1 MGTTAATRG
10 APRWTIRT
18 RVGLATCIAAGWVFA
33 ALYLRLSLP
42 GVAWLAHVGFRAVTA
57 PLAWLAEADP
67 AVGAALV
74 GTWLLL
80 VAMNWRARGS
90 DGVLWWVT
98 CGLVAAAQILTI
110 AVAALMER
118 ALAGGLVLALVV
130 AARSGGLAGPEG
142 TPDGPSRPARAL
154 SLALL
159 GGVGVACIYY
169 PFALVSSVPEGYPPL
184 LALGRLLRAGRG
196 GALLPAYASTIVVIG
211 VVAWAVV
218 ARRGRSLRSLI
229 GSLLV
234 GSGAA
239 LAISSLLGDVG
250 PRWTIPLVLASGL
263 GVVAAFGSGRPDG
276 SGPFDLRRWP
286 PALLPACLAAAMLF
300 SHAYAARVLRCPDAG
315 QPPSLQA
322 LVALPEVF
330 RVELSGG
337 ASRAVLSVRPEH
349 SLAVL
354 DLQPPDE
361 QPDWV
366 DGSGPS
372 DPRGLHL
379 PDTPEDLAWAGGDRF
394 FAMHSARNPDDFDG
408 EATPIPV
415 RSVLVEL
422 DAGSRRVIHRT
433 PFPGMCWT
441 SCIEWSPEHR
451 RLYLGCERPYG
462 LHRWDPTTGELE
474 SAPEGQR
481 LGDVESLAIDPDPSA
496 DRMFAVSLWRSPFL
510 TELRASDLTIRR
522 RTYLGG
528 GNYVVA
534 YDPATDRVF
543 VTSYYGG
550 RVQIVDGA
558 SLERIGSIPVG
569 FGARAVAVD
578 SRRGLVLA
586 SSTYEGVL
594 TVADA
599 ATGDVLSTIPVG
611 GHVKDI
617 AVDAERGLAY
627 FWSQCAL
634 YRLNLE
640 ELTGR
645 TGRPL

>member
-1 MGTTAATRG
+1 MGTTAASTG
-10 APRWTIRT
+10 AARWTLGARL
-18 RVGLATCIAAGWVFA
+18 GLVALVAAGWVFA
-33 ALYLRLSLP
+33 ALYLRVSLP
-42 GVAWLAHVGFRAVTA
+42 GAAWMAHGGFRVVTA
-57 PLAWLAEADP
+57 PLARLAELDS
-67 AVGAALV
+67 AVGAALL
-74 GTWLLL
+74 GAWLVL
-80 VAMNWRARGS
+80 VAMSWRRRGS
-90 DGVLWWVT
+90 VGALWWVT
-98 CGLVAAAQILTI
+98 CGLVAAAQILSI

-118 ALAGGLVLALVV
+118 ALAGGLVIALVV
-130 AARSGGLAGPEG
+130 AARSGGLAAPAG
-142 TPDGPSRPARAL
+142 TRDALSGSARAL
-154 SLALL
+154 HLALL
-159 GGVGVACIYY
+159 GVVGVACVYY
-169 PFALVSSVPEGYPPL
+169 PYALVSSVPEGYPPL
-184 LALGRLLRAGRG
+184 LALGRLLRAGGG
-196 GALLPAYASTIVVIG
+196 GALLPALGSAVVVIG
-211 VVAWAVV
+211 VVAWAVA
-218 ARRGRSLRSLI
+218 ARRGRSLRSLS

-234 GSGAA
+234 GSAVA
-239 LAISSLLGDVG
+239 LAISLLVGDVG
-250 PRWTIPLVLASGL
+250 PRWPIPLVLAAGL

-276 SGPFDLRRWP
+276 SSPLDPRRWP
-286 PALLPACLAAAMLF
+286 SALLPGCLAAAMLF
-300 SHAYAARVLRCPDAG
+300 GHAYAARVLRCPDAG

-337 ASRAVLSVRPEH
+337 ASSAVLTVRPEH
-349 SLAVL
+349 RLAVL
-354 DLQPPDE
+354 ELQPPDE

-372 DPRGLHL
+372 DPTGLRL

-394 FAMHSARNPDDFDG
+394 FAMHSARNPEEFDG
-408 EATPIPV
+408 QATPIPV

-422 DAGSRRVIHRT
+422 DAGSRRVIRRT
-433 PFPGMCWT
+433 PFPGLCWT

-462 LHRWDPTTGELE
+462 LHRWDPSTGELE
-474 SAPEGQR
+474 SAPAGQR
-481 LGDVESLAIDPDPSA
+481 LGDVESLAIDPDPRA

-510 TELRASDLTIRR
+510 TELRASDLTILRR
-522 RTYLGG
+522 AYLGG

-534 YDPATDRVF
+534 YDPPTDRVF

-558 SLERIGSIPVG
+558 SLEPVGSIPVG

-578 SRRGLVLA
+578 SQRGLVLA

-594 TVADA
+594 TVADT
-599 ATGDVLSTIPVG
+599 ATGDVLATIPVG

-617 AVDAERGLAY
+617 AIDAERGLAY

-634 YRLNLE
+634 YRLDLE
-640 ELTGR
+640 ELTAR